1 MKFFNVKSQRSLT
14 QEFNAF
20 VILLILSTSFI
31 ITGVNAYQSIADN
44 YSRLQTHARVLVE
57 MIAINSEYALY
68 TRNIH
73 ELHEIALKLDQL
85 GEIAYIQFYD
95 ADNQLMFRHSA
106 GSGDYRPI
114 STDGQ
119 ARPPLLTL
127 LMHRSRYASLTF
139 DKAIYGYSQA
149 PDDSMLLELNDSS
162 QTQEYIGRIEY
173 GLLLEPFFR
182 TAGIAVINAVL
193 VSLAISVVA
202 ILLTVRMT
210 RKITLPARRLAD
222 AAIDIANGHFDQQL
236 KIKGGKEINELTEAF
251 NKMLRRL
258 SIYRARIMAQREELR
273 EKVRLRT
280 RELEIAT
287 DKAVM
292 LAEDAQAAN
301 RAKSQFLA
309 NMSHEIRTPMNAI
322 IGFSALLLK
331 EDLNKQERHYVQ
343 LIANSSQSLLSLIND
358 ILDFSKIEAGKFD
371 LHSDNFDLYATL
383 NQIADL
389 FSAQAAAKNVDLC
402 FDVMPGLPTWV
413 CGDQA
418 HLHQILVN
426 LVGNA
431 LKFTQRG
438 QVVIRVRVLDDNA
451 LSVRYRIEIQD
462 TGIGIEPDKLKCI
475 FEPFTQADESSS
487 RLYGGSGL
495 GLSITRQLVEL
506 MGGAIDCNSEPGE
519 GSQFT
524 VELALEKPAA
534 THSEP
539 AMSLQGCK
547 VLIVAQPGAKV
558 DIMARQIHAW
568 SGAALTSATTHEA
581 LATIREAVHK
591 AEAFDTVVIDD
602 RLSGLGGLLTEI
614 GEAPELKTLRTVLW
628 GNVELSEQA
637 DAYLNQP
644 YHLADLQIAIK
655 PCVNA
660 LDTSSRSCEARA
672 RCDVLK
678 FPEAEILVVE
688 DNLVNQE
695 LAKAIL
701 ASLECRTTL
710 CSDGAE
716 AVKQFAEH
724 AFDLILMDCQ
734 MPVMDGYAATEQIR
748 AFESKRQR
756 VETPIIALTAAT
768 ISGDRERCA
777 AVGMDDFLSK
787 PFIVD
792 DLVDKLKH
800 WLPHKV
806 HIVSTDSRRETTK
819 SRSLSAL
826 DLSAL
831 ARIRGLDP
839 SGSTAVLARIINIY
853 LETTPEQIRT
863 ITEACAQENRDVV
876 RKTAHSLKSSS
887 ANVGAE
893 TLSVACKR
901 LEVQALDAQW
911 QVLSDLITT
920 IENEFDCVADALRA
934 QLDSLS

>member
-1 MKFFNVKSQRSLT
+1 M
-14 QEFNAF
+14 
-20 VILLILSTSFI
+20 ILLILSTSLI

-44 YSRLQTHARVLVE
+44 YSRLLTHARVLVE

-68 TRNIH
+68 ARNVR
-73 ELHEIALKLDQL
+73 ELHEIARKLDQI
-85 GEIAYIQFYD
+85 GEIAYIRFYD
-95 ADNQLMFRHSA
+95 ADNQLMYRHSTI
-106 GSGDYRPI
+106 SGDYEPTPPI
-114 STDGQ
+114 EQ
-119 ARPPLLTL
+119 ARPRLLTL
-127 LMHRSRYASLTF
+127 LMHRSRYASLAF
-139 DKAIYGYSQA
+139 GKEIYGYSQA

-162 QTQEYIGRIEY
+162 QTPEYIGRIEY
-173 GLLLEPFFR
+173 GLLLGPFFR
-182 TAGIAVINAVL
+182 TAGIAIVNALL
-193 VSLAISVVA
+193 VSLAISIVA

-222 AAIDIANGHFDQQL
+222 AAIDISNGHFDQQL
-236 KIKGGKEINELTEAF
+236 KIKGGREINELTEAF

-258 SIYRARIMAQREELR
+258 SIYRSRIMAQREDLR
-273 EKVRLRT
+273 EKVRQRT
-280 RELEIAT
+280 KDLEVAT

-292 LAEDAQAAN
+292 LAEEAQAAN

-322 IGFSALLLK
+322 IGFSELLLK

-402 FDVMPGLPTWV
+402 FDVMPRLPTWV
-413 CGDQA
+413 RGDQA

-431 LKFTQRG
+431 LKFTHRG
-438 QVVIRVRVLDDNA
+438 QVIVRVLLLDENA

-462 TGIGIEPDKLKCI
+462 TGIGIEPDKLTFI

-506 MGGAIDCNSEPGE
+506 MGGAIDCSSEPGV
-519 GSQFT
+519 GSRFA
-524 VELALEKPAA
+524 VELALERPTLTH
-534 THSEP
+534 THSER
-539 AMSLQGCK
+539 AMSLQGSK
-547 VLIVAQPGAKV
+547 VLIAAQPGAKV
-558 DIMARQIHAW
+558 DIMARQIQAW
-568 SGAALTSATTHEA
+568 SGVALTSVTMHES
-581 LATIREAVHK
+581 LATLREAVDK
-591 AEAFDTVVIDD
+591 AEGFGTIVIDD
-602 RLSGLGGLLTEI
+602 RLSGLSDFLTEI
-614 GEAPELKTLRTVLW
+614 GKAPGLTGLRTVLW
-628 GNVELSEQA
+628 GNAELSEQA

-644 YHLADLQIAIK
+644 YHLVDLQKCIK
-655 PCVNA
+655 PTDLATDNSPGVRES
-660 LDTSSRSCEARA
+660 SSRRDSVKLPDAA
-672 RCDVLK
+672 
-678 FPEAEILVVE
+678 ILVVE

-701 ASLECRTTL
+701 AGLECRTTL
-710 CSDGAE
+710 CADGAE
-716 AVKQFAEH
+716 AVEQFAEH
-724 AFDLILMDCQ
+724 DFELILMDCQ
-734 MPVMDGYAATEQIR
+734 MPIMDGYTATEKIR
-748 AFESKRQR
+748 ALECERQR
-756 VETPIIALTAAT
+756 IRTPIIALTAAT

-787 PFIVD
+787 PFIVE
-792 DLVDKLKH
+792 DLIDKLKL
-800 WLPHKV
+800 WLPHK
-806 HIVSTDSRRETTK
+806 IQRVSI
-819 SRSLSAL
+819 RSNESSDHSVL
-826 DLSAL
+826 DMDAL

-839 SGSTAVLARIINIY
+839 GGSTAILAKIITIY
-853 LETTPEQIRT
+853 LEASPEQIRT
-863 ITEACAQENRDVV
+863 IKQAYLQENRDVV

-887 ANVGAE
+887 ANLGAE
-893 TLSVACKR
+893 TLSAACKR
-901 LEVQALDAQW
+901 LEAQAIDAQW
-911 QVLSDLITT
+911 QDLSDLITS